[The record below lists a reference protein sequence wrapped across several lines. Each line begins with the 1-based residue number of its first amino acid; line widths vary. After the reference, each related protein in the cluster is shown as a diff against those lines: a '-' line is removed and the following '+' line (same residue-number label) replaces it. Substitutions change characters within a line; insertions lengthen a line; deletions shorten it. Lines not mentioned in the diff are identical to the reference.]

1 MGRSRAGRGHP
12 AVQHSRMGARAGADP
27 KRARLMAVRPLLL
40 LLSLRLQAASS
51 PSPSQPPGNADELTG
66 EPEDLEPIASGLWG
80 YVGGAQ
86 GPFEVGAGGKA
97 GGGREQARAGREK
110 PPVCSLCL
118 YREAGGREDD
128 ITQVC
133 GKPKVIGK
141 VYGGHDSVNG
151 QWPWQASLLYLGQHL
166 CGAVLIDALWLLSTA
181 HCFLNKSQAPQDY
194 EVLLGNTQLYQHT
207 QHTQKMLV
215 NQIITH
221 PDFEKL
227 YVFGSDIA
235 MLQLHLPVNFTP
247 YVVPVCL
254 PHADMQLPSQT
265 SCWITGWG
273 RLSEKKPLLPPYSL
287 QEAKVSLMNSTICNT
302 FYGQTPGEGRN
313 YSVQE
318 EMLCGGDFS
327 TGKAICQGDSGGP
340 LVCSG
345 PNAWVLVGLAS
356 WGLDCR
362 HPIYPSIFTRVA
374 YFIDWISKVRKQSSL
389 PDPPP
394 TDFPSRPLRASGCPG
409 PWNTLMCTQTWLLL
423 PFILMVQQQVPG

>member
-86 GPFEVGAGGKA
+86 
-97 GGGREQARAGREK
+97 
-110 PPVCSLCL
+110 
-118 YREAGGREDD
+118 GGREDD

-287 QEAKVSLMNSTICNT
+287 QEAK
-302 FYGQTPGEGRN
+302 
-313 YSVQE
+313 
-318 EMLCGGDFS
+318 
-327 TGKAICQGDSGGP
+327 GDSGGP

>member
-1 MGRSRAGRGHP
+1 
-12 AVQHSRMGARAGADP
+12 
-27 KRARLMAVRPLLL
+27 MALRPLLL
-40 LLSLRLQAASS
+40 LWSLRLQAACT
-51 PSPSQPPGNADELTG
+51 PGPLQQTGNADELPG
-66 EPEDLEPIASGLWG
+66 EQEDLEPIASGLWG

-86 GPFEVGAGGKA
+86 AGDRK
-97 GGGREQARAGREK
+97 
-110 PPVCSLCL
+110 
-118 YREAGGREDD
+118 DD

-141 VYGGHDSVNG
+141 VYGGHDSVSG

-166 CGAVLIDALWLLSTA
+166 CGAVLIDAHWLLSTA

-254 PHADMQLPSQT
+254 PRADMQLPSQT

-273 RLSEKKPLLPPYSL
+273 RLSEKKPLSPPYSL

-318 EMLCGGDFS
+318 EMLCVGDFS

-340 LVCSG
+340 LVCYG

-362 HPIYPSIFTRVA
+362 PPVYPSVFTRVA
-374 YFIDWISKVRKQSSL
+374 YFIDWISKVRKRSSL
-389 PDPPP
+389 PDPPPDPPP
-394 TDFPSRPLRASGCPG
+394 TDFPSQPLRASGWPG
-409 PWNTLMCTQTWLLL
+409 PWNTLVCTQTWLLL
-423 PFILMVQQQVPG
+423 PFILMLQQQVPG